1 MPGRLWCH
9 EMLKKDNLRFSKLQ
23 SVVRRISLPGVL
35 LFLLIL
41 LVSVG
46 DCMAEEVASFTAEG
60 LFDKMEQRSEKI
72 TAMSAR
78 VVMQNAAD
86 SKEVTLSIKNPDKF
100 SIIFADGSVKVSFN
114 GQKLWIYV
122 VSINEVFYHFS
133 ESGGFISSY
142 FSWFNPKKLFT
153 NLTRKTLFSFFNI
166 EPVRSE
172 LLPDGERLFHLR
184 FNPRMESVFRS
195 VFDIGY
201 YEMVFSDR
209 TYLPA
214 KVIEFDQKGN
224 ERGQLRVLEYKL
236 NEEIANESFDFK
248 VPEGAVMVPVTVVL
262 AQKLEEYARAIMGR
276 LGEVADDMKNR
287 ILNWSF

>member
-1 MPGRLWCH
+1 MKDWCPF
-9 EMLKKDNLRFSKLQ
+9 LSLRAVRSNLCALNLAKGAGF
-23 SVVRRISLPGVL
+23 
-35 LFLLIL
+35 IL
-41 LVSVG
+41 LLLVAVMSG
-46 DCMAEEVASFTAEG
+46 PACMAEETASFTAEA
-60 LFDKMEQRSEKI
+60 LFDSMEQRSEKI
-72 TAMSAR
+72 TAMAAK
-78 VVMQNAAD
+78 VVMKNAAD

-100 SIIFADGSVKVSFN
+100 SIIFADESIKVFFN

-172 LLPDGERLFHLR
+172 ILPDGECLYHLR
-184 FNPRMESVFRS
+184 FNPKMESVFRS

-201 YEMVFSDR
+201 YEMVFSNR
-209 TYLPA
+209 TYLPT
-214 KVIEFDQKGN
+214 KVIEYDQKGN
-224 ERGQLRVLEYKL
+224 ERGLLQVLEYRL
-236 NEEIANESFDFK
+236 NEEIADESFDFK
-248 VPEGAVMVPVTVVL
+248 TPEGVVMVPVTVVL